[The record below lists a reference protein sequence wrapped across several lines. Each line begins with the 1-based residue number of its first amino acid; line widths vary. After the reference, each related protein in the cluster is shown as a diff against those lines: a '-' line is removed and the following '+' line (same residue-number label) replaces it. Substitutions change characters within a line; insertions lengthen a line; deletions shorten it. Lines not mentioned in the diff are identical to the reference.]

1 MLALVA
7 AVVLPLS
14 LSRRVRQLES
24 AAAAGVVLVAG
35 LAAVVVRAALAAGLP
50 AIASGEL
57 PLLRVASPGQL
68 PEAVGVLSFAFFIHP
83 LLLPLL
89 GEMPPGRA
97 GARVM
102 RRGEF
107 SCFQFQGCQSKQ
119 KTS

>member
-1 MLALVA
+1 M
-7 AVVLPLS
+7 S
-14 LSRRVRQLES
+14 GGQK
-24 AAAAGVVLVAG
+24 AGGANG
-35 LAAVVVRAALAAGLP
+35 LANASLAAGLP

-57 PLLRVASPGQL
+57 PLLTVASPAEL
-68 PEAVGVLSFAFFIHP
+68 PEAVGVLSFAFYAHP